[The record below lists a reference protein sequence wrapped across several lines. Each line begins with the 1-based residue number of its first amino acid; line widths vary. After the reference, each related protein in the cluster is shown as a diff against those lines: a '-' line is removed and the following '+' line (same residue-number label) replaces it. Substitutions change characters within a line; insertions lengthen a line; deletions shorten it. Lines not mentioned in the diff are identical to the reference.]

1 MILCCDKD
9 NVKIHNF
16 RIEAGSD
23 HIKPDHLIKTFFIVK
38 EVFFFL
44 ILLVVVNQLLDSGLM
59 KQFSK
64 SCLCYS
70 RIIQFKH
77 LSRLAWFNKT
87 KGLIYILFLIVLFSE
102 SLPSSSTVSLVP
114 ASFVWGSIKNK
125 EIREGSW
132 DSDCSSWDAGE

>member
-16 RIEAGSD
+16 RIEAGSE
-23 HIKPDHLIKTFFIVK
+23 HIKPDHLINTFFIVK
-38 EVFFFL
+38 EVFIYFL

-87 KGLIYILFLIVLFSE
+87 KGLIYIISNCFILRVASILVYCEFGPGLIRLGVH
-102 SLPSSSTVSLVP
+102 
-114 ASFVWGSIKNK
+114 KK
-125 EIREGSW
+125 
-132 DSDCSSWDAGE
+132 